1 MTSPLSRLKEAYD
14 ILWRVNSL
22 TRLTCLF
29 FFLFFRFEIEYHQEP
44 ITLSF
49 HFPFLTAESTLS
61 RIFLFWEA
69 PPTGFFREC
78 LHNSQ
83 S

>member
-22 TRLTCLF
+22 TRLTCLIF
-29 FFLFFRFEIEYHQEP
+29 SLSFRFEIMYHQEP

-49 HFPFLTAESTLS
+49 RFPFLTPALS
-61 RIFLFWEA
+61 QPCPVSLYFEKHHPR
-69 PPTGFFREC
+69 GFSRVFA
-78 LHNSQ
+78 
-83 S
+83 